1 MAKLFV
7 LYWSVTVDI
16 ICSIFVGVT
25 HLPEDYWNDHCGMVR
40 FAKIASSSFGKEVFG
55 DEKNQVEEFVKQSLF
70 MFCCLVS
77 TSIQM
82 GSISGRVVYDA
93 MGTAKMSVE

>member
-7 LYWSVTVDI
+7 LYWSVTVDC

-55 DEKNQVEEFVKQSLF
+55 DEKNQVEESVKNSIYICFV
-70 MFCCLVS
+70 V
-77 TSIQM
+77 
-82 GSISGRVVYDA
+82 
-93 MGTAKMSVE
+93 